1 MLVLAR
7 KPNQSIM
14 IGDEIEIKIIEVK
27 GEQVK
32 VGINAPRHIAVHR
45 KEIYEEIK
53 KANIEA
59 TESKTQ
65 IDKLKTVANLFKK
78 KEIIEKKEK
87 KDKDK

>member
-59 TESKTQ
+59 IDSSNKL
-65 IDKLKTVANLFKK
+65 DKLKSVATLFKK
-78 KEIIEKKEK
+78 SKEIQDREKQK
-87 KDKDK
+87 